1 MSTHAHVGYLTTRD
15 DLVIFA
21 YCHFDG
27 AYDSLGEELIKYV
40 PNSYN
45 ASKLIDLGSFEEV
58 GELTS
63 TEVPKVYPWETQA
76 ERTKHLFDFL
86 TANAVCIPY
95 KYLWIPK
102 ELPNFKERV
111 KGIIGYD
118 FDESMLSDDGV
129 WLTRVSSRSKWF
141 YLKSVVALTNFAH
154 KVKLFEWVPDFI
166 SNYEYVTN
174 TRKCASDFWTAYY
187 RCTSLDEAL
196 DNTRCFLD
204 THFGQD
210 FADGYLEEFEEVFRK
225 GELVFPEKETRD
237 LKEWSKLERFIDELA
252 RDVSHCKGTKPELDE
267 LLRGVD
273 EIRSIILKERGDSK
287 ENETR

>member
-27 AYDSLGEELIKYV
+27 AYDFLGEELIKYV
-40 PNSYN
+40 SNSYN
-45 ASKLIDLGSFEEV
+45 ASKLIDLGSFDEV
-58 GELTS
+58 CELAS

-76 ERTKHLFDFL
+76 SRTKKLDDFL
-86 TANAVCIPY
+86 TTKDVCIPY

-118 FDESMLSDDGV
+118 FDEKMLSDDGV
-129 WLTRVSSRSKWF
+129 WLTRVGKQSKWF
-141 YLKSVVALTNFAH
+141 YLKSVVALANFAH
-154 KVKLFEWVPDFI
+154 DTRLSDWIPDFI
-166 SNYEYVTN
+166 SNHGGCT
-174 TRKCASDFWTAYY
+174 SDFWSTYY
-187 RCTSLDEAL
+187 RCTSLDEVL

-204 THFGQD
+204 TNFGQD
-210 FADGYLEEFEEVFRK
+210 LTDIYLEEFEDVFKR
-225 GELVFPEKETRD
+225 GELSLPEKDPRD
-237 LKEWSKLERFIDELA
+237 LKEWSRLERFVENLA
-252 RDVSHCKGTKPELDE
+252 HDVSHCKGTKPELDE
-267 LLRGVD
+267 LLRSVD

-287 ENETR
+287 EDETK

>member
-1 MSTHAHVGYLTTRD
+1 MSTHAHVGYLTTKD

-27 AYDSLGEELIKYV
+27 AYDFLGKELIKYV
-40 PNSYN
+40 SNSYN

-58 GELTS
+58 CELAS

-76 ERTKHLFDFL
+76 ERTKKLDDFL
-86 TANAVCIPY
+86 TARGVCIPY
-95 KYLWIPK
+95 KYLWIPR
-102 ELPNFKERV
+102 ELPNFEERV
-111 KGIIGYD
+111 KEIIGYD
-118 FDESMLSDDGV
+118 FDEKMLSDDGV
-129 WLTRVSSRSKWF
+129 WLTRVGRRSKWF

-154 KVKLFEWVPDFI
+154 NIKLFDWIPDFI
-166 SNYEYVTN
+166 SNYESV
-174 TRKCASDFWTAYY
+174 SDFWATYY

-204 THFGQD
+204 TNFGQD
-210 FADGYLEEFEEVFRK
+210 LADGYLEEFEEVFK
-225 GELVFPEKETRD
+225 NGKLLLPEKDPRD

-267 LLRGVD
+267 LLKGVD

-287 ENETR
+287 DNETR